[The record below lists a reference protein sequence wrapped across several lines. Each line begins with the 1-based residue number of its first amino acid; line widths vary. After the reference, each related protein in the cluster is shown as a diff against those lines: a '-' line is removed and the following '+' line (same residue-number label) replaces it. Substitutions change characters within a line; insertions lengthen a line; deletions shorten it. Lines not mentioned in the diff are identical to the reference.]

1 MRHKKIE
8 YIKRKIFKWEKMI
21 KLLKH
26 KSAKLFA
33 TYMRAKHLYSPVLLT
48 KRKIL
53 INEQE
58 RNTIVLNKDKR

>member
-1 MRHKKIE
+1 
-8 YIKRKIFKWEKMI
+8 MI

-26 KSAKLFA
+26 KSVKLFA
-33 TYMRAKHLYSPVLLT
+33 TYMRAKHLYSPPVLLT